1 MQQKKQQKQGKRQ
14 EWKEQMKESDR
25 MLKGNVLLE
34 KPQWVLM
41 LTLAAE
47 FLLLVVLHVLVNMF
61 IRFCKGHLADCFSWS
76 CLTTFYPALA
86 PVYIF
91 LIIMAIAVAILNV
104 YRFRNAFRSL
114 EAGQKGTSR
123 FTTMEEIK
131 EQYPAVA
138 EIPEKNPD
146 GSIKRIPG
154 NGGLPVAS
162 KDGYMY
168 LDESAT
174 NALILAITRAG
185 KGEVF
190 SLRMLDSYSRSEK
203 QPSLIVLD
211 MKFDLRKMCTKAFQ
225 DRGYEV
231 MSINLENPMRGV
243 GYNPLYLIT
252 RYYQEGRDSD
262 AELLCK
268 AFAYPHFASAGG
280 KSDDNSDFFLSNAT
294 SALTATIMAHT
305 VDCIREDTREN
316 ARLAA
321 LFVAKRQAY
330 ERLTEDAKKQA
341 EASKE
346 LQALKSAEVTDAVA
360 QVSDGI
366 KADFA
371 GIVTGVKPVDGS
383 NVENGGELFT
393 VSSIEKVC
401 VDVSF
406 SKSDLEKI
414 EEGQKAVATIAG
426 KQYEGTVTRI
436 SRAAA
441 KNEKGASIIQGE
453 IHIDNPDTDLYLGVD
468 ARVMVEGNKAENV
481 VVIPVEAINIGKDG
495 SFVYVVT
502 DGMVQ
507 KRMVTAGISSDE
519 YTEIKKGL
527 EVGEQVII
535 SVDAGIEEGMAVNP
549 VEG

>member
-1 MQQKKQQKQGKRQ
+1 MTELVKVELTPQQKKKRKKRIIGGVIAAALVLFIVSRVLTPAALPVVMVRSAEKGTVKQTIDTSGTVKTEQQKTYF
-14 EWKEQMKESDR
+14 S
-25 MLKGNVLLE
+25 
-34 KPQWVLM
+34 P
-41 LTLAAE
+41 LAAKVE
-47 FLLLVVLHVLVNMF
+47 V
-61 IRFCKGHLADCFSWS
+61 CKVQEGD
-76 CLTTFYPALA
+76 
-86 PVYIF
+86 
-91 LIIMAIAVAILNV
+91 AV
-104 YRFRNAFRSL
+104 
-114 EAGQKGTSR
+114 EAGQVLLTYDAQDLENRKKEAALQNDEAYYGYQN
-123 FTTMEEIK
+123 TMD
-131 EQYPAVA
+131 
-138 EIPEKNPD
+138 KN
-146 GSIKRIPG
+146 
-154 NGGLPVAS
+154 S
-162 KDGYMY
+162 KDTS
-168 LDESAT
+168 E
-174 NALILAITRAG
+174 
-185 KGEVF
+185 
-190 SLRMLDSYSRSEK
+190 YSRSSHDVE
-203 QPSLIVLD
+203 I
-211 MKFDLRKMCTKAFQ
+211 
-225 DRGYEV
+225 
-231 MSINLENPMRGV
+231 LEQQV
-243 GYNPLYLIT
+243 
-252 RYYQEGRDSD
+252 
-262 AELLCK
+262 
-268 AFAYPHFASAGG
+268 
-280 KSDDNSDFFLSNAT
+280 
-294 SALTATIMAHT
+294 
-305 VDCIREDTREN
+305 EN
-316 ARLAA
+316 AKAEVRALKQYLTDMGCFLREAQNDNHKNLAEEYQ
-321 LFVAKRQAY
+321 AKIDQATNQLAVK
-330 ERLTEDAKKQA
+330 EEELAEFQSDLSEQKGIKNSTESTMMTADAKKQA
-341 EASKE
+341 EAAKE

-481 VVIPVEAINIGKDG
+481 VMIPIEAINIGKDG

>member
-1 MQQKKQQKQGKRQ
+1 MHKFWRRKKEQSENTTELVKAELTPQQKKKRKKRIIGGVIAAALVLFIVSRVLTPAALPMVMVRSAEKGTVKQTIDTSGTVKTEQQKTYF
-14 EWKEQMKESDR
+14 S
-25 MLKGNVLLE
+25 
-34 KPQWVLM
+34 P
-41 LTLAAE
+41 LAAKVE
-47 FLLLVVLHVLVNMF
+47 V
-61 IRFCKGHLADCFSWS
+61 CKVQEGD
-76 CLTTFYPALA
+76 
-86 PVYIF
+86 
-91 LIIMAIAVAILNV
+91 AV
-104 YRFRNAFRSL
+104 
-114 EAGQKGTSR
+114 EAGQVLLTYDAQDLENRKKEAALQNDEAYYGYQN
-123 FTTMEEIK
+123 TMD
-131 EQYPAVA
+131 
-138 EIPEKNPD
+138 KN
-146 GSIKRIPG
+146 
-154 NGGLPVAS
+154 S
-162 KDGYMY
+162 KDTS
-168 LDESAT
+168 E
-174 NALILAITRAG
+174 
-185 KGEVF
+185 
-190 SLRMLDSYSRSEK
+190 YSRSSHDVE
-203 QPSLIVLD
+203 I
-211 MKFDLRKMCTKAFQ
+211 
-225 DRGYEV
+225 
-231 MSINLENPMRGV
+231 LEQQV
-243 GYNPLYLIT
+243 
-252 RYYQEGRDSD
+252 
-262 AELLCK
+262 
-268 AFAYPHFASAGG
+268 
-280 KSDDNSDFFLSNAT
+280 
-294 SALTATIMAHT
+294 
-305 VDCIREDTREN
+305 EN
-316 ARLAA
+316 AKAEVRALKQYLTDMGCFLREAQNDNHKNLAEEYQ
-321 LFVAKRQAY
+321 AKIDQATNQLAVK
-330 ERLTEDAKKQA
+330 EEELAEFQSDLSEQKGIKNSTESTMMTADAKKQA

-371 GIVTGVKPVDGS
+371 GIVTGVKAVDGS

>member
-1 MQQKKQQKQGKRQ
+1 MHKFGRRKKEHSENMTELVKVELTPQQKKKRKKRIIGGVIAAAMVLFIVSRVLTPAALPVVMVRSTEKGTVKQTIDTSGTVKTEQQKTYF
-14 EWKEQMKESDR
+14 S
-25 MLKGNVLLE
+25 
-34 KPQWVLM
+34 P
-41 LTLAAE
+41 LAAKVE
-47 FLLLVVLHVLVNMF
+47 A
-61 IRFCKGHLADCFSWS
+61 CKVQEGD
-76 CLTTFYPALA
+76 
-86 PVYIF
+86 
-91 LIIMAIAVAILNV
+91 AV
-104 YRFRNAFRSL
+104 
-114 EAGQKGTSR
+114 EAGQVLLTYDAQDLENRKKEAALQNDEAYYGYQN
-123 FTTMEEIK
+123 TMD
-131 EQYPAVA
+131 
-138 EIPEKNPD
+138 KN
-146 GSIKRIPG
+146 
-154 NGGLPVAS
+154 S
-162 KDGYMY
+162 KDTS
-168 LDESAT
+168 E
-174 NALILAITRAG
+174 
-185 KGEVF
+185 
-190 SLRMLDSYSRSEK
+190 YSRSSHDVE
-203 QPSLIVLD
+203 I
-211 MKFDLRKMCTKAFQ
+211 
-225 DRGYEV
+225 
-231 MSINLENPMRGV
+231 LEQQV
-243 GYNPLYLIT
+243 
-252 RYYQEGRDSD
+252 
-262 AELLCK
+262 
-268 AFAYPHFASAGG
+268 
-280 KSDDNSDFFLSNAT
+280 
-294 SALTATIMAHT
+294 
-305 VDCIREDTREN
+305 EN
-316 ARLAA
+316 AKAEVRALKQYLTDMGCFLREAQNDNHKNLAEEYQ
-321 LFVAKRQAY
+321 AKIDQATNQLAVK
-330 ERLTEDAKKQA
+330 EEELAEFQSDLSEQKGIKNSTESTMMTADAKKQA
-341 EASKE
+341 EAAKE

-481 VVIPVEAINIGKDG
+481 VMIPVEAINIGKDG

>member
-1 MQQKKQQKQGKRQ
+1 MHKFWRRKKEQSENTTELVKAELTPQQKKKRKKRIIGGVIAAALVLFIVSRVLTPAALPMVMVRSAEKGTVKQTIDTSGTVKTEQQKTYF
-14 EWKEQMKESDR
+14 S
-25 MLKGNVLLE
+25 
-34 KPQWVLM
+34 P
-41 LTLAAE
+41 LAAKVE
-47 FLLLVVLHVLVNMF
+47 V
-61 IRFCKGHLADCFSWS
+61 CKVQEGD
-76 CLTTFYPALA
+76 
-86 PVYIF
+86 
-91 LIIMAIAVAILNV
+91 AV
-104 YRFRNAFRSL
+104 
-114 EAGQKGTSR
+114 EAGQVLLTYDAQDLENRKKEAALQNDEAYYGYQN
-123 FTTMEEIK
+123 TMD
-131 EQYPAVA
+131 
-138 EIPEKNPD
+138 KN
-146 GSIKRIPG
+146 
-154 NGGLPVAS
+154 S
-162 KDGYMY
+162 KDTS
-168 LDESAT
+168 E
-174 NALILAITRAG
+174 
-185 KGEVF
+185 
-190 SLRMLDSYSRSEK
+190 YSRSSHDVE
-203 QPSLIVLD
+203 I
-211 MKFDLRKMCTKAFQ
+211 
-225 DRGYEV
+225 
-231 MSINLENPMRGV
+231 LEQQV
-243 GYNPLYLIT
+243 
-252 RYYQEGRDSD
+252 
-262 AELLCK
+262 
-268 AFAYPHFASAGG
+268 
-280 KSDDNSDFFLSNAT
+280 
-294 SALTATIMAHT
+294 
-305 VDCIREDTREN
+305 EN
-316 ARLAA
+316 AKAEVRALKQYLTDMGCFLREAQNDNHKNLAEEYQ
-321 LFVAKRQAY
+321 AKIDQATNQLAVK
-330 ERLTEDAKKQA
+330 EEELAEFQSDLSEQKGIKNSTESTMMTADAKKQA
-341 EASKE
+341 EAAKE
-346 LQALKSAEVTDAVA
+346 LQALKSAEVTNAVA

-453 IHIDNPDTDLYLGVD
+453 IHIDNPDADLYLGVD

-481 VVIPVEAINIGKDG
+481 VMIPVEAINIGKDG

>member
-1 MQQKKQQKQGKRQ
+1 MHKFGRRKKEHSENMTELVKAELTPQQKKKRKKRIIGGVIAAALVLFIVSRVLTPAALPMVMVRSAEKGTVKQTIDTSGTVKTEQQKTYF
-14 EWKEQMKESDR
+14 S
-25 MLKGNVLLE
+25 
-34 KPQWVLM
+34 P
-41 LTLAAE
+41 LAAKVE
-47 FLLLVVLHVLVNMF
+47 V
-61 IRFCKGHLADCFSWS
+61 CKVQEGD
-76 CLTTFYPALA
+76 
-86 PVYIF
+86 
-91 LIIMAIAVAILNV
+91 AV
-104 YRFRNAFRSL
+104 
-114 EAGQKGTSR
+114 EAGQVLLTYDAQDLENRKKEAALQNDEAYYGYQN
-123 FTTMEEIK
+123 TMD
-131 EQYPAVA
+131 
-138 EIPEKNPD
+138 KN
-146 GSIKRIPG
+146 
-154 NGGLPVAS
+154 S
-162 KDGYMY
+162 KDTS
-168 LDESAT
+168 E
-174 NALILAITRAG
+174 
-185 KGEVF
+185 
-190 SLRMLDSYSRSEK
+190 YSRSSHDVE
-203 QPSLIVLD
+203 I
-211 MKFDLRKMCTKAFQ
+211 
-225 DRGYEV
+225 
-231 MSINLENPMRGV
+231 LEQQV
-243 GYNPLYLIT
+243 
-252 RYYQEGRDSD
+252 
-262 AELLCK
+262 
-268 AFAYPHFASAGG
+268 
-280 KSDDNSDFFLSNAT
+280 
-294 SALTATIMAHT
+294 
-305 VDCIREDTREN
+305 EN
-316 ARLAA
+316 AKAEVRALKQYLTDMGCFLREAQNDNHENLAEEYQ
-321 LFVAKRQAY
+321 AKIDQATNQLAVK
-330 ERLTEDAKKQA
+330 EEELAEFQSDLSEQKGIKNSTESTMMTADAKKQA

-453 IHIDNPDTDLYLGVD
+453 IHNDNPDTDLYLGVD

-481 VVIPVEAINIGKDG
+481 VMIPVEAINIGKDG

>member
-1 MQQKKQQKQGKRQ
+1 MHKFWRRKKEQSENTTELVKAELTPQQKKKRKKRIIGGVIAAALVLFIVSRVLTPAALPVVMVRSAEKGTVKQTIDTSGTVKTEQQKTYF
-14 EWKEQMKESDR
+14 S
-25 MLKGNVLLE
+25 
-34 KPQWVLM
+34 P
-41 LTLAAE
+41 LAAKVE
-47 FLLLVVLHVLVNMF
+47 A
-61 IRFCKGHLADCFSWS
+61 CKVQEGD
-76 CLTTFYPALA
+76 
-86 PVYIF
+86 
-91 LIIMAIAVAILNV
+91 AV
-104 YRFRNAFRSL
+104 
-114 EAGQKGTSR
+114 EAGQVLLTYDAQDLENRKKEAALQNDEAYYGYQN
-123 FTTMEEIK
+123 TMD
-131 EQYPAVA
+131 
-138 EIPEKNPD
+138 KN
-146 GSIKRIPG
+146 
-154 NGGLPVAS
+154 S
-162 KDGYMY
+162 KDTS
-168 LDESAT
+168 E
-174 NALILAITRAG
+174 
-185 KGEVF
+185 
-190 SLRMLDSYSRSEK
+190 YSRSSHDVE
-203 QPSLIVLD
+203 I
-211 MKFDLRKMCTKAFQ
+211 
-225 DRGYEV
+225 
-231 MSINLENPMRGV
+231 LEQQV
-243 GYNPLYLIT
+243 
-252 RYYQEGRDSD
+252 
-262 AELLCK
+262 
-268 AFAYPHFASAGG
+268 
-280 KSDDNSDFFLSNAT
+280 
-294 SALTATIMAHT
+294 
-305 VDCIREDTREN
+305 EN
-316 ARLAA
+316 AKAEVRALKQYLTDMGCFLREAQNDNHKNLAEEYQ
-321 LFVAKRQAY
+321 AKIDQATNQLAVK
-330 ERLTEDAKKQA
+330 EEELAEFQSDLSEQKGIKNSTESTMMTADAKKQA
-341 EASKE
+341 EAAKE

-453 IHIDNPDTDLYLGVD
+453 IHIDNPDADLYLGVD

-481 VVIPVEAINIGKDG
+481 VMIPIEAINIGKDG

>member
-1 MQQKKQQKQGKRQ
+1 MHKFWKKKQIIGGVIAAALVLFIVSRVLTPAALPMVMVRSAEKGTVKQTIDTSGTVKTEQQKTYF
-14 EWKEQMKESDR
+14 S
-25 MLKGNVLLE
+25 
-34 KPQWVLM
+34 P
-41 LTLAAE
+41 LAAKVE
-47 FLLLVVLHVLVNMF
+47 V
-61 IRFCKGHLADCFSWS
+61 CKVQEGD
-76 CLTTFYPALA
+76 
-86 PVYIF
+86 
-91 LIIMAIAVAILNV
+91 AV
-104 YRFRNAFRSL
+104 
-114 EAGQKGTSR
+114 EAGQVLLTYDAQDLENRKKEAALQNDEAYYGYQN
-123 FTTMEEIK
+123 TMD
-131 EQYPAVA
+131 
-138 EIPEKNPD
+138 KN
-146 GSIKRIPG
+146 
-154 NGGLPVAS
+154 S
-162 KDGYMY
+162 KDTS
-168 LDESAT
+168 E
-174 NALILAITRAG
+174 
-185 KGEVF
+185 
-190 SLRMLDSYSRSEK
+190 YSRSSHDVE
-203 QPSLIVLD
+203 I
-211 MKFDLRKMCTKAFQ
+211 
-225 DRGYEV
+225 
-231 MSINLENPMRGV
+231 LEQQV
-243 GYNPLYLIT
+243 
-252 RYYQEGRDSD
+252 
-262 AELLCK
+262 
-268 AFAYPHFASAGG
+268 
-280 KSDDNSDFFLSNAT
+280 
-294 SALTATIMAHT
+294 
-305 VDCIREDTREN
+305 EN
-316 ARLAA
+316 AKAEVRALKQYLTDMGCFLREAQNDNHENLAEEYQ
-321 LFVAKRQAY
+321 AKIDQATNQLAVK
-330 ERLTEDAKKQA
+330 EEELAEFQSDLSEQKGIKNSTESTMMTADAKKQA

-481 VVIPVEAINIGKDG
+481 VMIPVEAINIGKDG

>member
-1 MQQKKQQKQGKRQ
+1 MILKKFKKEKDMTELAVQKKTLTPEQKKKR
-14 EWKEQMKESDR
+14 KKRIIAGVAVVVIVGFAVSR
-25 MLKGNVLLE
+25 MLTPAALPMVSVRSAQVGNIEQSVDASGTVTTE
-34 KPQWVLM
+34 ESKTYFSPVS
-41 LTLAAE
+41 AKVSE
-47 FLLLVVLHVLVNMF
+47 
-61 IRFCKGHLADCFSWS
+61 CKVQAGD
-76 CLTTFYPALA
+76 
-86 PVYIF
+86 
-91 LIIMAIAVAILNV
+91 AVAAGDVMLV
-104 YRFRNAFRSL
+104 YDAQDL
-114 EAGQKGTSR
+114 EERQK
-123 FTTMEEIK
+123 E
-131 EQYPAVA
+131 A
-138 EIPEKNPD
+138 ELQNDEVKYTYENTVGKSNKD
-146 GSIKRIPG
+146 
-154 NGGLPVAS
+154 AS
-162 KDGYMY
+162 
-168 LDESAT
+168 E
-174 NALILAITRAG
+174 
-185 KGEVF
+185 
-190 SLRMLDSYSRSEK
+190 YSRSSHDVE
-203 QPSLIVLD
+203 I
-211 MKFDLRKMCTKAFQ
+211 
-225 DRGYEV
+225 
-231 MSINLENPMRGV
+231 LEQQV
-243 GYNPLYLIT
+243 
-252 RYYQEGRDSD
+252 
-262 AELLCK
+262 
-268 AFAYPHFASAGG
+268 
-280 KSDDNSDFFLSNAT
+280 
-294 SALTATIMAHT
+294 
-305 VDCIREDTREN
+305 EN
-316 ARLAA
+316 AKAEVRALKQYLTDMGCFLREAQNDNHENLAEEYQ
-321 LFVAKRQAY
+321 AKIDQATNQLAVK
-330 ERLTEDAKKQA
+330 EEELAEFQSDLSEQKGIKNSTESTMMTADAKKQA

-371 GIVTGVKPVDGS
+371 GIVTGVKAVDGS

-481 VVIPVEAINIGKDG
+481 VMIPVEAINIGKDG

>member
-1 MQQKKQQKQGKRQ
+1 MHKFGRRKKEHSENMTELVKVELTPQQKKKRKKRIIGGVIAAALVLFIVSRVLTPAALPVVMVRSAEKGTVKQTIDTSGTVKTEQQKTYF
-14 EWKEQMKESDR
+14 S
-25 MLKGNVLLE
+25 
-34 KPQWVLM
+34 P
-41 LTLAAE
+41 LAAKVE
-47 FLLLVVLHVLVNMF
+47 V
-61 IRFCKGHLADCFSWS
+61 CKVQEGD
-76 CLTTFYPALA
+76 
-86 PVYIF
+86 
-91 LIIMAIAVAILNV
+91 AV
-104 YRFRNAFRSL
+104 
-114 EAGQKGTSR
+114 EAGQVLLTYDAQDLENRKKEAALQNDEAYYGYQN
-123 FTTMEEIK
+123 TMD
-131 EQYPAVA
+131 
-138 EIPEKNPD
+138 KN
-146 GSIKRIPG
+146 
-154 NGGLPVAS
+154 S
-162 KDGYMY
+162 KDTS
-168 LDESAT
+168 E
-174 NALILAITRAG
+174 
-185 KGEVF
+185 
-190 SLRMLDSYSRSEK
+190 YSRSSHDVE
-203 QPSLIVLD
+203 I
-211 MKFDLRKMCTKAFQ
+211 
-225 DRGYEV
+225 
-231 MSINLENPMRGV
+231 LEQQV
-243 GYNPLYLIT
+243 
-252 RYYQEGRDSD
+252 
-262 AELLCK
+262 
-268 AFAYPHFASAGG
+268 
-280 KSDDNSDFFLSNAT
+280 
-294 SALTATIMAHT
+294 
-305 VDCIREDTREN
+305 EN
-316 ARLAA
+316 AKAEVRALKQYLTDMGCFLREAQNDNHKNLAEEYQ
-321 LFVAKRQAY
+321 AKIDQATNQLAVK
-330 ERLTEDAKKQA
+330 EEELAEFQSDLSEQKGIKNSTESTMMTADAKKQA
-341 EASKE
+341 EAAKE

-453 IHIDNPDTDLYLGVD
+453 IHIDNPDADLYLGVD

-481 VVIPVEAINIGKDG
+481 VMIPIEAINIGKDG

-507 KRMVTAGISSDE
+507 KRMVTAGIFSDE

>member
-1 MQQKKQQKQGKRQ
+1 MHKFWRRKKEQSENTTELVKAELTPQQKKKRKKRIIGGVIAAALVLFIVSRVLTPAALPVVMVRSAEKGTVKQTIDTSGTVKTEQQKTYF
-14 EWKEQMKESDR
+14 S
-25 MLKGNVLLE
+25 
-34 KPQWVLM
+34 P
-41 LTLAAE
+41 LAAKVE
-47 FLLLVVLHVLVNMF
+47 A
-61 IRFCKGHLADCFSWS
+61 CKVQEGD
-76 CLTTFYPALA
+76 
-86 PVYIF
+86 
-91 LIIMAIAVAILNV
+91 AV
-104 YRFRNAFRSL
+104 
-114 EAGQKGTSR
+114 EAGQVLLTYDAQDLENRKKEAALQNDEAYYGYQN
-123 FTTMEEIK
+123 TMD
-131 EQYPAVA
+131 
-138 EIPEKNPD
+138 KN
-146 GSIKRIPG
+146 
-154 NGGLPVAS
+154 S
-162 KDGYMY
+162 KDTS
-168 LDESAT
+168 E
-174 NALILAITRAG
+174 
-185 KGEVF
+185 
-190 SLRMLDSYSRSEK
+190 YSRSSHDVE
-203 QPSLIVLD
+203 I
-211 MKFDLRKMCTKAFQ
+211 
-225 DRGYEV
+225 
-231 MSINLENPMRGV
+231 LEQQV
-243 GYNPLYLIT
+243 
-252 RYYQEGRDSD
+252 
-262 AELLCK
+262 
-268 AFAYPHFASAGG
+268 
-280 KSDDNSDFFLSNAT
+280 
-294 SALTATIMAHT
+294 
-305 VDCIREDTREN
+305 EN
-316 ARLAA
+316 AKAEVRALKQYLTDMGCFLREAQNDNHENLAEEYQ
-321 LFVAKRQAY
+321 AKIDQATNQLAVK
-330 ERLTEDAKKQA
+330 EEELAEFQSDLSEQKGIKNSTESTMMTADAKKQA

>member
-1 MQQKKQQKQGKRQ
+1 MHKFWRRKKEQSENTTELVKAELTPQQKKKRKKRIIGGVIAAALVLFIVSRVLTPAALPMVMVRSAEKGTVKQTIDTSGTVKTEQQKTYF
-14 EWKEQMKESDR
+14 S
-25 MLKGNVLLE
+25 
-34 KPQWVLM
+34 P
-41 LTLAAE
+41 LAAKVE
-47 FLLLVVLHVLVNMF
+47 V
-61 IRFCKGHLADCFSWS
+61 CKVQEGD
-76 CLTTFYPALA
+76 
-86 PVYIF
+86 
-91 LIIMAIAVAILNV
+91 AV
-104 YRFRNAFRSL
+104 
-114 EAGQKGTSR
+114 EAGQVLLTYDAQDLENRKKEAALQNDEAYYGYQN
-123 FTTMEEIK
+123 TMD
-131 EQYPAVA
+131 
-138 EIPEKNPD
+138 KN
-146 GSIKRIPG
+146 
-154 NGGLPVAS
+154 S
-162 KDGYMY
+162 KDTS
-168 LDESAT
+168 E
-174 NALILAITRAG
+174 
-185 KGEVF
+185 
-190 SLRMLDSYSRSEK
+190 YSRSSHDVE
-203 QPSLIVLD
+203 I
-211 MKFDLRKMCTKAFQ
+211 
-225 DRGYEV
+225 
-231 MSINLENPMRGV
+231 LEQQV
-243 GYNPLYLIT
+243 
-252 RYYQEGRDSD
+252 
-262 AELLCK
+262 
-268 AFAYPHFASAGG
+268 
-280 KSDDNSDFFLSNAT
+280 
-294 SALTATIMAHT
+294 
-305 VDCIREDTREN
+305 EN
-316 ARLAA
+316 AKAEVRALKQYLTDMGCFLREAQNDNHENLAEEYQ
-321 LFVAKRQAY
+321 AKIDQATNQLAVK
-330 ERLTEDAKKQA
+330 EEELAEFQSDLSEQKGIKNSTESTMMTADAKKQA

-371 GIVTGVKPVDGS
+371 GIVTGVKAVDGS

-481 VVIPVEAINIGKDG
+481 VMIPVEAINIGKDG

>member
-1 MQQKKQQKQGKRQ
+1 MHKFWRRKKEQSENTTELVKAELTPQQKKKRKKRIIGGVIAAALVLFIVSRVLTPAALPVVMVRSAEKGTVKQTIDTSGTVKTEQQKTYF
-14 EWKEQMKESDR
+14 S
-25 MLKGNVLLE
+25 
-34 KPQWVLM
+34 P
-41 LTLAAE
+41 LAAKVE
-47 FLLLVVLHVLVNMF
+47 V
-61 IRFCKGHLADCFSWS
+61 CKVQEGD
-76 CLTTFYPALA
+76 
-86 PVYIF
+86 
-91 LIIMAIAVAILNV
+91 AV
-104 YRFRNAFRSL
+104 
-114 EAGQKGTSR
+114 EAGQVLLTYDAQDLENRKKEAALQNDEAYYGYQN
-123 FTTMEEIK
+123 TMD
-131 EQYPAVA
+131 
-138 EIPEKNPD
+138 KN
-146 GSIKRIPG
+146 
-154 NGGLPVAS
+154 S
-162 KDGYMY
+162 KDTS
-168 LDESAT
+168 E
-174 NALILAITRAG
+174 
-185 KGEVF
+185 
-190 SLRMLDSYSRSEK
+190 YSRSSHDVE
-203 QPSLIVLD
+203 I
-211 MKFDLRKMCTKAFQ
+211 
-225 DRGYEV
+225 
-231 MSINLENPMRGV
+231 LEQQV
-243 GYNPLYLIT
+243 
-252 RYYQEGRDSD
+252 
-262 AELLCK
+262 
-268 AFAYPHFASAGG
+268 
-280 KSDDNSDFFLSNAT
+280 
-294 SALTATIMAHT
+294 
-305 VDCIREDTREN
+305 EN
-316 ARLAA
+316 AKAEVRALKQYLTDMGCFLREAQNDNHENLAEEYQ
-321 LFVAKRQAY
+321 AKIDQATNQLAVK
-330 ERLTEDAKKQA
+330 EEELAEFQSDLSEQKGIKNSTESTMMTADAKKQA

-481 VVIPVEAINIGKDG
+481 VMIPVEAINIGKDG

-507 KRMVTAGISSDE
+507 KRMVTAVISSDE

>member
-1 MQQKKQQKQGKRQ
+1 MHKFWRRKKEQSENTTELVKAELTPQQKKKRKKRIIGGVIAAALVLFIVSRVLTPAALPMVMVRSAEKGTVKQTIDTSGTVKTEQQKTYF
-14 EWKEQMKESDR
+14 S
-25 MLKGNVLLE
+25 
-34 KPQWVLM
+34 P
-41 LTLAAE
+41 LAAKVE
-47 FLLLVVLHVLVNMF
+47 A
-61 IRFCKGHLADCFSWS
+61 CKVQEGD
-76 CLTTFYPALA
+76 
-86 PVYIF
+86 
-91 LIIMAIAVAILNV
+91 AV
-104 YRFRNAFRSL
+104 
-114 EAGQKGTSR
+114 EAGQVLLTYDAQDLENRKKEAALQNDEAYYGYQN
-123 FTTMEEIK
+123 TMD
-131 EQYPAVA
+131 
-138 EIPEKNPD
+138 KN
-146 GSIKRIPG
+146 
-154 NGGLPVAS
+154 S
-162 KDGYMY
+162 KDTS
-168 LDESAT
+168 E
-174 NALILAITRAG
+174 
-185 KGEVF
+185 
-190 SLRMLDSYSRSEK
+190 YSRSSHDVE
-203 QPSLIVLD
+203 I
-211 MKFDLRKMCTKAFQ
+211 
-225 DRGYEV
+225 
-231 MSINLENPMRGV
+231 LEQQV
-243 GYNPLYLIT
+243 
-252 RYYQEGRDSD
+252 
-262 AELLCK
+262 
-268 AFAYPHFASAGG
+268 
-280 KSDDNSDFFLSNAT
+280 
-294 SALTATIMAHT
+294 
-305 VDCIREDTREN
+305 EN
-316 ARLAA
+316 AKAEVRALKQYLTDMGCFLREAQNDNHKNLAEEYQ
-321 LFVAKRQAY
+321 AKIDQATNQLAVK
-330 ERLTEDAKKQA
+330 EEELAEFQSDLSEQKGIKNSTESTMMTADAKKQA

-346 LQALKSAEVTDAVA
+346 LQALKSAEVTDAVT

-371 GIVTGVKPVDGS
+371 GIVTGVKAVDGS

-481 VVIPVEAINIGKDG
+481 VMIPVEAINIGKDG

>member
-1 MQQKKQQKQGKRQ
+1 MHKFWRRKKEQSENTAELVKAELTPQKKKKRKKRIIGGVIAAALVLFIVSRVLTPAALPMVMVRSAEKGTVKQTIDTSGTVKTEQQKTYF
-14 EWKEQMKESDR
+14 S
-25 MLKGNVLLE
+25 
-34 KPQWVLM
+34 P
-41 LTLAAE
+41 LAAKVE
-47 FLLLVVLHVLVNMF
+47 V
-61 IRFCKGHLADCFSWS
+61 CKVQEGD
-76 CLTTFYPALA
+76 
-86 PVYIF
+86 
-91 LIIMAIAVAILNV
+91 AV
-104 YRFRNAFRSL
+104 
-114 EAGQKGTSR
+114 EAGQVLLTYDAQDLENRKKEAALQNDEAYYGYQN
-123 FTTMEEIK
+123 TMD
-131 EQYPAVA
+131 
-138 EIPEKNPD
+138 KN
-146 GSIKRIPG
+146 
-154 NGGLPVAS
+154 S
-162 KDGYMY
+162 KDTS
-168 LDESAT
+168 E
-174 NALILAITRAG
+174 
-185 KGEVF
+185 
-190 SLRMLDSYSRSEK
+190 YSRSSHDVE
-203 QPSLIVLD
+203 I
-211 MKFDLRKMCTKAFQ
+211 
-225 DRGYEV
+225 
-231 MSINLENPMRGV
+231 LEQQV
-243 GYNPLYLIT
+243 
-252 RYYQEGRDSD
+252 
-262 AELLCK
+262 
-268 AFAYPHFASAGG
+268 
-280 KSDDNSDFFLSNAT
+280 
-294 SALTATIMAHT
+294 
-305 VDCIREDTREN
+305 EN
-316 ARLAA
+316 AKSEVRALKQYLTDMGCFLREAQNDNHENLAEEYQ
-321 LFVAKRQAY
+321 AKIDQATNQLAVK
-330 ERLTEDAKKQA
+330 EEELAEFQSDLSEQKGIKNSTESTMMTADAKKQA

-371 GIVTGVKPVDGS
+371 GIVTGVKAVDGS

-481 VVIPVEAINIGKDG
+481 VMIPVEAINIGKDG

>member
-1 MQQKKQQKQGKRQ
+1 MHKFWRRKKEQSENTTELVKAELTPQQKKKRKKRIIGGVIAAALVLFIVSRVLTPAALPMVMVRSAEKGTVKQTIDTSGTVKTEQQKTYF
-14 EWKEQMKESDR
+14 S
-25 MLKGNVLLE
+25 
-34 KPQWVLM
+34 P
-41 LTLAAE
+41 LAAKVE
-47 FLLLVVLHVLVNMF
+47 V
-61 IRFCKGHLADCFSWS
+61 CKVQEGD
-76 CLTTFYPALA
+76 
-86 PVYIF
+86 
-91 LIIMAIAVAILNV
+91 AV
-104 YRFRNAFRSL
+104 
-114 EAGQKGTSR
+114 EAGQVLLTYDAQDLENRKKEAALQNDEAYYGYQN
-123 FTTMEEIK
+123 TMD
-131 EQYPAVA
+131 
-138 EIPEKNPD
+138 KN
-146 GSIKRIPG
+146 
-154 NGGLPVAS
+154 S
-162 KDGYMY
+162 KDTS
-168 LDESAT
+168 E
-174 NALILAITRAG
+174 
-185 KGEVF
+185 
-190 SLRMLDSYSRSEK
+190 YSRSSHDVE
-203 QPSLIVLD
+203 I
-211 MKFDLRKMCTKAFQ
+211 
-225 DRGYEV
+225 
-231 MSINLENPMRGV
+231 LEQQV
-243 GYNPLYLIT
+243 
-252 RYYQEGRDSD
+252 
-262 AELLCK
+262 
-268 AFAYPHFASAGG
+268 
-280 KSDDNSDFFLSNAT
+280 
-294 SALTATIMAHT
+294 
-305 VDCIREDTREN
+305 EN
-316 ARLAA
+316 AKAEVRALKQYLTDMGCFLREAQNENHKNLAEEYQ
-321 LFVAKRQAY
+321 AKIDQATNQLAVK
-330 ERLTEDAKKQA
+330 EEELAEFQSDLSEQKGIKNSTESTMMTADAKKQA
-341 EASKE
+341 EAAKE

-371 GIVTGVKPVDGS
+371 GIVTGVKAVDGS

-502 DGMVQ
+502 VGMVQ

>member
-1 MQQKKQQKQGKRQ
+1 MHKFWRRKKEQSENTTELVKAELTPQQKKKRKKRIIGGVIAAALVLFIVSRVLTPAALPMVMVRSAEKGTVKQTIDTSGTVKTEQQKTYF
-14 EWKEQMKESDR
+14 S
-25 MLKGNVLLE
+25 
-34 KPQWVLM
+34 P
-41 LTLAAE
+41 LAAKVE
-47 FLLLVVLHVLVNMF
+47 V
-61 IRFCKGHLADCFSWS
+61 CKVQEGD
-76 CLTTFYPALA
+76 
-86 PVYIF
+86 
-91 LIIMAIAVAILNV
+91 AV
-104 YRFRNAFRSL
+104 
-114 EAGQKGTSR
+114 EAGQVLLTYDAQDLENRKKEAALQNDEAYYGYQN
-123 FTTMEEIK
+123 TMD
-131 EQYPAVA
+131 
-138 EIPEKNPD
+138 KN
-146 GSIKRIPG
+146 
-154 NGGLPVAS
+154 S
-162 KDGYMY
+162 KDTS
-168 LDESAT
+168 E
-174 NALILAITRAG
+174 
-185 KGEVF
+185 
-190 SLRMLDSYSRSEK
+190 YSRSSHDVE
-203 QPSLIVLD
+203 I
-211 MKFDLRKMCTKAFQ
+211 
-225 DRGYEV
+225 
-231 MSINLENPMRGV
+231 LEQQV
-243 GYNPLYLIT
+243 
-252 RYYQEGRDSD
+252 
-262 AELLCK
+262 
-268 AFAYPHFASAGG
+268 
-280 KSDDNSDFFLSNAT
+280 
-294 SALTATIMAHT
+294 
-305 VDCIREDTREN
+305 EN
-316 ARLAA
+316 AKAEVRALKQYLTDMGCFLREAQNDNHKNLAEEYQ
-321 LFVAKRQAY
+321 AKIDQATNQLAVK
-330 ERLTEDAKKQA
+330 EEELAEFQSDLSEQKGIKNSTESTMMTADAKKQA
-341 EASKE
+341 EAAKE
-346 LQALKSAEVTDAVA
+346 LQALKFAEVTDAVA

-414 EEGQKAVATIAG
+414 EEGQKAVVTIAG

-453 IHIDNPDTDLYLGVD
+453 IHIDNPDADLYLGVD

-481 VVIPVEAINIGKDG
+481 VMIPVEAINIGKDG

>member
-1 MQQKKQQKQGKRQ
+1 MHKFWRRKKEQSENTTELVKAELTPQQKKKRKKRIIGGVIAAALVLFIVSRVLTPAALPVVMVRSAEKGTVKQTIDTSGTVKTEQQKTYF
-14 EWKEQMKESDR
+14 S
-25 MLKGNVLLE
+25 
-34 KPQWVLM
+34 P
-41 LTLAAE
+41 LAAKVE
-47 FLLLVVLHVLVNMF
+47 A
-61 IRFCKGHLADCFSWS
+61 CKVQEGD
-76 CLTTFYPALA
+76 
-86 PVYIF
+86 
-91 LIIMAIAVAILNV
+91 AV
-104 YRFRNAFRSL
+104 
-114 EAGQKGTSR
+114 EAGQVLLTYDAQDLENRKKEAALQNDEAYYGYQN
-123 FTTMEEIK
+123 TMD
-131 EQYPAVA
+131 
-138 EIPEKNPD
+138 KN
-146 GSIKRIPG
+146 
-154 NGGLPVAS
+154 S
-162 KDGYMY
+162 KDTS
-168 LDESAT
+168 E
-174 NALILAITRAG
+174 
-185 KGEVF
+185 
-190 SLRMLDSYSRSEK
+190 YSRSSHDVEILEQQVEDWKAEVHALK
-203 QPSLIVLD
+203 QYITD
-211 MKFDLRKMCTKAFQ
+211 MGCFLREAQNEGHENDVEEYQNKIDQANNTLMVKEEELADFQ
-225 DRGYEV
+225 
-231 MSINLENPMRGV
+231 SNLSEQKG
-243 GYNPLYLIT
+243 I
-252 RYYQEGRDSD
+252 
-262 AELLCK
+262 K
-268 AFAYPHFASAGG
+268 
-280 KSDDNSDFFLSNAT
+280 NSTEST
-294 SALTATIMAHT
+294 MMTA
-305 VDCIREDTREN
+305 
-316 ARLAA
+316 
-321 LFVAKRQAY
+321 
-330 ERLTEDAKKQA
+330 DAKKQA
-341 EASKE
+341 EAAKE

-481 VVIPVEAINIGKDG
+481 VMIPIEAINIGKDG

>member
-1 MQQKKQQKQGKRQ
+1 MHKFWRRKKEQSENTTELVKAELTPQQKKKRKKRIIGGVIAAALVLFIVSRVLTPAALPMVMVRSAEKGTVKQTIDTSGTVKTEQQKTYF
-14 EWKEQMKESDR
+14 S
-25 MLKGNVLLE
+25 
-34 KPQWVLM
+34 P
-41 LTLAAE
+41 LAAKVE
-47 FLLLVVLHVLVNMF
+47 A
-61 IRFCKGHLADCFSWS
+61 CKVQEGD
-76 CLTTFYPALA
+76 
-86 PVYIF
+86 
-91 LIIMAIAVAILNV
+91 AV
-104 YRFRNAFRSL
+104 
-114 EAGQKGTSR
+114 EAGQVLLTYDAQDLENRKKEAALQNDEAYYGYQN
-123 FTTMEEIK
+123 TMD
-131 EQYPAVA
+131 
-138 EIPEKNPD
+138 KN
-146 GSIKRIPG
+146 
-154 NGGLPVAS
+154 S
-162 KDGYMY
+162 KDTS
-168 LDESAT
+168 E
-174 NALILAITRAG
+174 
-185 KGEVF
+185 
-190 SLRMLDSYSRSEK
+190 YSRSSHDVE
-203 QPSLIVLD
+203 I
-211 MKFDLRKMCTKAFQ
+211 
-225 DRGYEV
+225 
-231 MSINLENPMRGV
+231 LEQQV
-243 GYNPLYLIT
+243 
-252 RYYQEGRDSD
+252 
-262 AELLCK
+262 
-268 AFAYPHFASAGG
+268 
-280 KSDDNSDFFLSNAT
+280 
-294 SALTATIMAHT
+294 
-305 VDCIREDTREN
+305 EN
-316 ARLAA
+316 AKAEVRALKQYLTDMGCFLREAQNDNHKNLAEEYQ
-321 LFVAKRQAY
+321 AKIDQATNQLAVK
-330 ERLTEDAKKQA
+330 EEELAEFQSDLSEQKGIKNSTESTMMTADAKKQA

-453 IHIDNPDTDLYLGVD
+453 IHIDNPDADLYLGVD

-481 VVIPVEAINIGKDG
+481 VMIPVEAINIGKDG

-527 EVGEQVII
+527 EIGEQVII

>member
-1 MQQKKQQKQGKRQ
+1 MHKFWKRKKEQSENTTELVKAELTPQQKKKRKKRIIGGVIAAALVLFIVSRVLTPAALPMVMVRSARKGTVKQTIDTSGTVKTEQQKTYF
-14 EWKEQMKESDR
+14 S
-25 MLKGNVLLE
+25 
-34 KPQWVLM
+34 P
-41 LTLAAE
+41 LAAKVE
-47 FLLLVVLHVLVNMF
+47 V
-61 IRFCKGHLADCFSWS
+61 CKVQEGD
-76 CLTTFYPALA
+76 
-86 PVYIF
+86 
-91 LIIMAIAVAILNV
+91 AV
-104 YRFRNAFRSL
+104 
-114 EAGQKGTSR
+114 EAGQVLLTYDAQDLENRKKEAALQNDEAYYGYQN
-123 FTTMEEIK
+123 TMD
-131 EQYPAVA
+131 
-138 EIPEKNPD
+138 KN
-146 GSIKRIPG
+146 
-154 NGGLPVAS
+154 S
-162 KDGYMY
+162 KDTS
-168 LDESAT
+168 E
-174 NALILAITRAG
+174 
-185 KGEVF
+185 
-190 SLRMLDSYSRSEK
+190 YSRSSHDVE
-203 QPSLIVLD
+203 I
-211 MKFDLRKMCTKAFQ
+211 
-225 DRGYEV
+225 
-231 MSINLENPMRGV
+231 LEQQV
-243 GYNPLYLIT
+243 
-252 RYYQEGRDSD
+252 
-262 AELLCK
+262 
-268 AFAYPHFASAGG
+268 
-280 KSDDNSDFFLSNAT
+280 
-294 SALTATIMAHT
+294 
-305 VDCIREDTREN
+305 EN
-316 ARLAA
+316 AKAEVRALKQYLTDMGCFLREAQNDNHENLAEEYQ
-321 LFVAKRQAY
+321 AKIDQATNQLAVK
-330 ERLTEDAKKQA
+330 EEELAEFQSDLSEQKGIKNSTESTMMTADAKKQA
-341 EASKE
+341 EAAKE

-371 GIVTGVKPVDGS
+371 GIVTGVKAVDGS

-481 VVIPVEAINIGKDG
+481 VMIPVEAINIGKDG

>member
-1 MQQKKQQKQGKRQ
+1 MHKFGRRKKEHSENMTELVKAELTPQQKKKRKKRIIGGVIAAALVLFIVSRVLTPAALPMVMVRSAEKGTVKQTIDTSGTVKTEQQKTYF
-14 EWKEQMKESDR
+14 S
-25 MLKGNVLLE
+25 
-34 KPQWVLM
+34 P
-41 LTLAAE
+41 LAAKVE
-47 FLLLVVLHVLVNMF
+47 V
-61 IRFCKGHLADCFSWS
+61 CKVQEGD
-76 CLTTFYPALA
+76 
-86 PVYIF
+86 
-91 LIIMAIAVAILNV
+91 AV
-104 YRFRNAFRSL
+104 
-114 EAGQKGTSR
+114 EAGQVLLTYDAQDLENRKKEAALQNDEAYYGYQN
-123 FTTMEEIK
+123 TMD
-131 EQYPAVA
+131 
-138 EIPEKNPD
+138 KN
-146 GSIKRIPG
+146 
-154 NGGLPVAS
+154 S
-162 KDGYMY
+162 KDTS
-168 LDESAT
+168 E
-174 NALILAITRAG
+174 
-185 KGEVF
+185 
-190 SLRMLDSYSRSEK
+190 YSRSSHDVE
-203 QPSLIVLD
+203 I
-211 MKFDLRKMCTKAFQ
+211 
-225 DRGYEV
+225 
-231 MSINLENPMRGV
+231 LEQQV
-243 GYNPLYLIT
+243 
-252 RYYQEGRDSD
+252 
-262 AELLCK
+262 
-268 AFAYPHFASAGG
+268 
-280 KSDDNSDFFLSNAT
+280 
-294 SALTATIMAHT
+294 
-305 VDCIREDTREN
+305 EN
-316 ARLAA
+316 AKAEVRALKQYLTDMGCFLREAQNDNHENLAEEYQ
-321 LFVAKRQAY
+321 AKIDQATNQLAVK
-330 ERLTEDAKKQA
+330 EEELAEFQSDLSEQKGIKNSTESTMMTADAKKQA

-371 GIVTGVKPVDGS
+371 GIVTGVKAVDGS

-481 VVIPVEAINIGKDG
+481 VMIPVEAINIGKDG

-549 VEG
+549 VGG

>member
-1 MQQKKQQKQGKRQ
+1 MHKFGRRKKEHSENMTELVKVELTPQQKKKRKKRIIGGVIAAALVLFIVSRVLTPAARPVVMVRSAENRTVKQTIDTSGTVKTEQQKTYF
-14 EWKEQMKESDR
+14 S
-25 MLKGNVLLE
+25 
-34 KPQWVLM
+34 P
-41 LTLAAE
+41 LAAKVE
-47 FLLLVVLHVLVNMF
+47 V
-61 IRFCKGHLADCFSWS
+61 CKVQEGD
-76 CLTTFYPALA
+76 
-86 PVYIF
+86 
-91 LIIMAIAVAILNV
+91 AV
-104 YRFRNAFRSL
+104 
-114 EAGQKGTSR
+114 EAGQVLLTYDAQDLENRKKEAALQNDEAYYGYQN
-123 FTTMEEIK
+123 TMD
-131 EQYPAVA
+131 
-138 EIPEKNPD
+138 KN
-146 GSIKRIPG
+146 
-154 NGGLPVAS
+154 S
-162 KDGYMY
+162 KDTS
-168 LDESAT
+168 E
-174 NALILAITRAG
+174 
-185 KGEVF
+185 
-190 SLRMLDSYSRSEK
+190 YSRSSHDVE
-203 QPSLIVLD
+203 I
-211 MKFDLRKMCTKAFQ
+211 
-225 DRGYEV
+225 
-231 MSINLENPMRGV
+231 LEQQV
-243 GYNPLYLIT
+243 
-252 RYYQEGRDSD
+252 
-262 AELLCK
+262 
-268 AFAYPHFASAGG
+268 
-280 KSDDNSDFFLSNAT
+280 
-294 SALTATIMAHT
+294 
-305 VDCIREDTREN
+305 EN
-316 ARLAA
+316 AKAEVRALKQYLTDMGCFLREAQNDNHKNLAEEYQ
-321 LFVAKRQAY
+321 AKIDQATNQLAVK
-330 ERLTEDAKKQA
+330 EEELAEFQSDLSEQKGIKNSTESTMMTADAKKQA
-341 EASKE
+341 EAAKE

-481 VVIPVEAINIGKDG
+481 VMIPIEAINIGKDG

>member
-1 MQQKKQQKQGKRQ
+1 MHKFFRKKKEQGENTTELVKVELTPQQKKKRKKRIIGGVIAAALVLFIVSRVFAPAALPTVMVRSAEEGTVEQTVDTSGIVKTEQQKTYF
-14 EWKEQMKESDR
+14 S
-25 MLKGNVLLE
+25 
-34 KPQWVLM
+34 P
-41 LTLAAE
+41 LAAKVE
-47 FLLLVVLHVLVNMF
+47 A
-61 IRFCKGHLADCFSWS
+61 CKVQEGD
-76 CLTTFYPALA
+76 
-86 PVYIF
+86 
-91 LIIMAIAVAILNV
+91 AV
-104 YRFRNAFRSL
+104 
-114 EAGQKGTSR
+114 EAGQVLMTYDAQDLENRKKEATLQNDEAYYGYKN
-123 FTTMEEIK
+123 TMD
-131 EQYPAVA
+131 
-138 EIPEKNPD
+138 KN
-146 GSIKRIPG
+146 
-154 NGGLPVAS
+154 S
-162 KDGYMY
+162 KDTS
-168 LDESAT
+168 E
-174 NALILAITRAG
+174 
-185 KGEVF
+185 
-190 SLRMLDSYSRSEK
+190 YSRSSHDVE
-203 QPSLIVLD
+203 
-211 MKFDLRKMCTKAFQ
+211 T
-225 DRGYEV
+225 
-231 MSINLENPMRGV
+231 LEQQV
-243 GYNPLYLIT
+243 
-252 RYYQEGRDSD
+252 
-262 AELLCK
+262 
-268 AFAYPHFASAGG
+268 
-280 KSDDNSDFFLSNAT
+280 
-294 SALTATIMAHT
+294 
-305 VDCIREDTREN
+305 EN
-316 ARLAA
+316 AKAEVRALKQYLTDMGCFLREAQNDNHKNLAEEYQ
-321 LFVAKRQAY
+321 AKIDQATNQLAVK
-330 ERLTEDAKKQA
+330 EEELADFQSNLSEQKGIKNSTESTVMTADAKKQA
-341 EASKE
+341 EATKD

-453 IHIDNPDTDLYLGVD
+453 IHIDNPDADLYLGVD
-468 ARVMVEGNKAENV
+468 ARVTVEGNKAENV
-481 VVIPVEAINIGKDG
+481 VMIPIEAINIGKDG

>member
-1 MQQKKQQKQGKRQ
+1 MHKFWRRKKEQSENTAELVKAELTPQKKKKRKKRIIGGVIAAALVLFIVSRVLTPAALPMVMVRSAEKGTVKQTIDTSGTVKTEQQKTYF
-14 EWKEQMKESDR
+14 S
-25 MLKGNVLLE
+25 
-34 KPQWVLM
+34 P
-41 LTLAAE
+41 LAAKVE
-47 FLLLVVLHVLVNMF
+47 V
-61 IRFCKGHLADCFSWS
+61 CKVQEGD
-76 CLTTFYPALA
+76 
-86 PVYIF
+86 
-91 LIIMAIAVAILNV
+91 AV
-104 YRFRNAFRSL
+104 
-114 EAGQKGTSR
+114 EAGQVLLTYDAQDLENRKKEAALQNDEAYYGYQN
-123 FTTMEEIK
+123 TMD
-131 EQYPAVA
+131 
-138 EIPEKNPD
+138 KN
-146 GSIKRIPG
+146 
-154 NGGLPVAS
+154 S
-162 KDGYMY
+162 KDTS
-168 LDESAT
+168 E
-174 NALILAITRAG
+174 
-185 KGEVF
+185 
-190 SLRMLDSYSRSEK
+190 YSRSSHDVE
-203 QPSLIVLD
+203 I
-211 MKFDLRKMCTKAFQ
+211 
-225 DRGYEV
+225 
-231 MSINLENPMRGV
+231 LEQQV
-243 GYNPLYLIT
+243 
-252 RYYQEGRDSD
+252 
-262 AELLCK
+262 
-268 AFAYPHFASAGG
+268 
-280 KSDDNSDFFLSNAT
+280 
-294 SALTATIMAHT
+294 
-305 VDCIREDTREN
+305 EN
-316 ARLAA
+316 AKAEVRALKQYLTDMGCFLREAQNDNHENLAEEYQ
-321 LFVAKRQAY
+321 AKIDQATNQLAVK
-330 ERLTEDAKKQA
+330 EEELAEFQSDLSEQKGIKNSTESTMMTADAKKQA

-371 GIVTGVKPVDGS
+371 GIVTGVKAVDGS

>member
-1 MQQKKQQKQGKRQ
+1 MHKFGRRKKEHSENMTELVKVELTPQQKKKRKKRIIGGVIAAALVLFIVSRVLTPAALPVVMVRSAEKGTVKQTIDTSGTVKTEQQKTYF
-14 EWKEQMKESDR
+14 S
-25 MLKGNVLLE
+25 
-34 KPQWVLM
+34 P
-41 LTLAAE
+41 LAAKVE
-47 FLLLVVLHVLVNMF
+47 V
-61 IRFCKGHLADCFSWS
+61 CKVQEGD
-76 CLTTFYPALA
+76 
-86 PVYIF
+86 
-91 LIIMAIAVAILNV
+91 AV
-104 YRFRNAFRSL
+104 
-114 EAGQKGTSR
+114 EAGQVLLTYDAQDLENRKKEAALQNDEAYYGYQN
-123 FTTMEEIK
+123 TMD
-131 EQYPAVA
+131 
-138 EIPEKNPD
+138 KN
-146 GSIKRIPG
+146 
-154 NGGLPVAS
+154 S
-162 KDGYMY
+162 KDTS
-168 LDESAT
+168 E
-174 NALILAITRAG
+174 
-185 KGEVF
+185 
-190 SLRMLDSYSRSEK
+190 YSRSSHDVE
-203 QPSLIVLD
+203 I
-211 MKFDLRKMCTKAFQ
+211 
-225 DRGYEV
+225 
-231 MSINLENPMRGV
+231 LEQQV
-243 GYNPLYLIT
+243 
-252 RYYQEGRDSD
+252 
-262 AELLCK
+262 
-268 AFAYPHFASAGG
+268 
-280 KSDDNSDFFLSNAT
+280 
-294 SALTATIMAHT
+294 
-305 VDCIREDTREN
+305 EN
-316 ARLAA
+316 AKAEVRALKQYLTDMGCFLREAQNDNHKNLAEEYQ
-321 LFVAKRQAY
+321 AKIDQATNQLAVK
-330 ERLTEDAKKQA
+330 EEELAEFQSDLSEQKGIKNSTESTMMTADAKKQA
-341 EASKE
+341 EAAKE

-360 QVSDGI
+360 QVSHGI

-453 IHIDNPDTDLYLGVD
+453 IHIDNPDADLYLGVD

-481 VVIPVEAINIGKDG
+481 VMIPIEAINIGKDG

>member
-1 MQQKKQQKQGKRQ
+1 MHKFGRRKKEQSENMTELVKAELTPQQKKKRKKRIIGGVIAAALVLFIVSRVLTPAALPRVMVRSAEKGTVKQTIDTSGTVKTEQQKTYF
-14 EWKEQMKESDR
+14 S
-25 MLKGNVLLE
+25 
-34 KPQWVLM
+34 P
-41 LTLAAE
+41 LAAKVE
-47 FLLLVVLHVLVNMF
+47 A
-61 IRFCKGHLADCFSWS
+61 CKVQEGD
-76 CLTTFYPALA
+76 
-86 PVYIF
+86 
-91 LIIMAIAVAILNV
+91 AV
-104 YRFRNAFRSL
+104 
-114 EAGQKGTSR
+114 EAGQVLLTYDAQDLENRKKEAALQNDEAYYGYQN
-123 FTTMEEIK
+123 TMD
-131 EQYPAVA
+131 
-138 EIPEKNPD
+138 KN
-146 GSIKRIPG
+146 
-154 NGGLPVAS
+154 S
-162 KDGYMY
+162 KDTS
-168 LDESAT
+168 E
-174 NALILAITRAG
+174 
-185 KGEVF
+185 
-190 SLRMLDSYSRSEK
+190 YSRSSHDVE
-203 QPSLIVLD
+203 I
-211 MKFDLRKMCTKAFQ
+211 
-225 DRGYEV
+225 
-231 MSINLENPMRGV
+231 LEQQV
-243 GYNPLYLIT
+243 
-252 RYYQEGRDSD
+252 
-262 AELLCK
+262 
-268 AFAYPHFASAGG
+268 
-280 KSDDNSDFFLSNAT
+280 
-294 SALTATIMAHT
+294 
-305 VDCIREDTREN
+305 EN
-316 ARLAA
+316 AKAEVRALKQYLTDMGCFLREAQNENHKNLAEEYQ
-321 LFVAKRQAY
+321 AKIDQATNQLAVK
-330 ERLTEDAKKQA
+330 EEELAEFQSDLSEQKGIKNSTESTMMTADAKKQA

-371 GIVTGVKPVDGS
+371 GIVTGVKAVDGS

-481 VVIPVEAINIGKDG
+481 VMIPVEAINIGKDG

>member
-1 MQQKKQQKQGKRQ
+1 MHKFGRRKKEHSENMTERVKAELTPQQKKKRKKRIIGGVIAAALVLFIVSRVLTPAALPMVMVRSAEKGTVKQTIDTSGTVKTEQQKTYF
-14 EWKEQMKESDR
+14 S
-25 MLKGNVLLE
+25 
-34 KPQWVLM
+34 P
-41 LTLAAE
+41 LAAKVE
-47 FLLLVVLHVLVNMF
+47 A
-61 IRFCKGHLADCFSWS
+61 CKVQEGD
-76 CLTTFYPALA
+76 
-86 PVYIF
+86 
-91 LIIMAIAVAILNV
+91 AV
-104 YRFRNAFRSL
+104 
-114 EAGQKGTSR
+114 EAGQVLLTYDAQDLENRKKEAALQNDEAYYGYQN
-123 FTTMEEIK
+123 TMD
-131 EQYPAVA
+131 
-138 EIPEKNPD
+138 KN
-146 GSIKRIPG
+146 
-154 NGGLPVAS
+154 S
-162 KDGYMY
+162 KDTS
-168 LDESAT
+168 E
-174 NALILAITRAG
+174 
-185 KGEVF
+185 
-190 SLRMLDSYSRSEK
+190 YSRSSHDVE
-203 QPSLIVLD
+203 I
-211 MKFDLRKMCTKAFQ
+211 
-225 DRGYEV
+225 
-231 MSINLENPMRGV
+231 LEQQV
-243 GYNPLYLIT
+243 
-252 RYYQEGRDSD
+252 
-262 AELLCK
+262 
-268 AFAYPHFASAGG
+268 
-280 KSDDNSDFFLSNAT
+280 
-294 SALTATIMAHT
+294 
-305 VDCIREDTREN
+305 EN
-316 ARLAA
+316 AKAEVRALKQYLTDMGCFLREAQNDNHKNLAEEYQ
-321 LFVAKRQAY
+321 AKIDQATNQLAVK
-330 ERLTEDAKKQA
+330 EEELAEFQSDLSEQKGIKNSTESTMMTADAKKQA
-341 EASKE
+341 EAAKE

-453 IHIDNPDTDLYLGVD
+453 IHIDNPDADLYLGVD
-468 ARVMVEGNKAENV
+468 ARVTVEGNKAENV
-481 VVIPVEAINIGKDG
+481 VMIPIEAINIGKDG

>member
-1 MQQKKQQKQGKRQ
+1 MHKFGRRKKEHSENMTELVKVELTPQQKKKRKKRIIGGVIAAALVLFIVSRVLTPAALPVVMVRSAEKGTVKQTIDTSGTVKTEQQKTYF
-14 EWKEQMKESDR
+14 S
-25 MLKGNVLLE
+25 
-34 KPQWVLM
+34 P
-41 LTLAAE
+41 LAAKVE
-47 FLLLVVLHVLVNMF
+47 V
-61 IRFCKGHLADCFSWS
+61 CKVQEGD
-76 CLTTFYPALA
+76 
-86 PVYIF
+86 
-91 LIIMAIAVAILNV
+91 AV
-104 YRFRNAFRSL
+104 
-114 EAGQKGTSR
+114 EAGQVLLTYDAQDLENRKKEAALQNDEAYYGYQN
-123 FTTMEEIK
+123 TMD
-131 EQYPAVA
+131 
-138 EIPEKNPD
+138 KN
-146 GSIKRIPG
+146 
-154 NGGLPVAS
+154 S
-162 KDGYMY
+162 KDTS
-168 LDESAT
+168 E
-174 NALILAITRAG
+174 
-185 KGEVF
+185 
-190 SLRMLDSYSRSEK
+190 YSRSSHDVE
-203 QPSLIVLD
+203 I
-211 MKFDLRKMCTKAFQ
+211 
-225 DRGYEV
+225 
-231 MSINLENPMRGV
+231 LEQQV
-243 GYNPLYLIT
+243 
-252 RYYQEGRDSD
+252 
-262 AELLCK
+262 
-268 AFAYPHFASAGG
+268 
-280 KSDDNSDFFLSNAT
+280 
-294 SALTATIMAHT
+294 
-305 VDCIREDTREN
+305 EN
-316 ARLAA
+316 AKAEVRALKQYLTDMGCFLREAQNDNHKNLAEEYQ
-321 LFVAKRQAY
+321 AKIDQATNQLAVK
-330 ERLTEDAKKQA
+330 EEELAEFQSDLSEQKGIKNSTESTMMTADAKKQA
-341 EASKE
+341 EAAKE

-371 GIVTGVKPVDGS
+371 GIVTGVKAVDGS

-453 IHIDNPDTDLYLGVD
+453 IHIDNPDADLYLGVD

-481 VVIPVEAINIGKDG
+481 VMIPIEAINIGKDG

>member
-1 MQQKKQQKQGKRQ
+1 MHKFGRRKKEQSENTTELVKAELTPQQKKKRKKRIIGGVIAAALVLFIVSRVLTPAALPMVMVRSAEKGTVKQTIDTSGTVKTEQQKTYF
-14 EWKEQMKESDR
+14 S
-25 MLKGNVLLE
+25 
-34 KPQWVLM
+34 P
-41 LTLAAE
+41 LAAKVE
-47 FLLLVVLHVLVNMF
+47 A
-61 IRFCKGHLADCFSWS
+61 CKVQEGD
-76 CLTTFYPALA
+76 
-86 PVYIF
+86 
-91 LIIMAIAVAILNV
+91 AV
-104 YRFRNAFRSL
+104 
-114 EAGQKGTSR
+114 EAGQVLLTYDAQDLENRKKEAALQNDEAYYGYQN
-123 FTTMEEIK
+123 TMD
-131 EQYPAVA
+131 
-138 EIPEKNPD
+138 KN
-146 GSIKRIPG
+146 
-154 NGGLPVAS
+154 S
-162 KDGYMY
+162 KDTS
-168 LDESAT
+168 E
-174 NALILAITRAG
+174 
-185 KGEVF
+185 
-190 SLRMLDSYSRSEK
+190 YSRSSHDVE
-203 QPSLIVLD
+203 I
-211 MKFDLRKMCTKAFQ
+211 
-225 DRGYEV
+225 
-231 MSINLENPMRGV
+231 LEQQV
-243 GYNPLYLIT
+243 
-252 RYYQEGRDSD
+252 
-262 AELLCK
+262 
-268 AFAYPHFASAGG
+268 
-280 KSDDNSDFFLSNAT
+280 
-294 SALTATIMAHT
+294 
-305 VDCIREDTREN
+305 EN
-316 ARLAA
+316 AKAEVRALKQYLTDMGCFLREAQNDNHKNLAEEYQ
-321 LFVAKRQAY
+321 AKIDQATNQLAVK
-330 ERLTEDAKKQA
+330 EEELAEFQSDLSEQKGIKNSTESTMMTADAKKQA
-341 EASKE
+341 EAAKE

-371 GIVTGVKPVDGS
+371 GIVTGVKAVDGS

-453 IHIDNPDTDLYLGVD
+453 IHIDNPDADLYLGVD

-481 VVIPVEAINIGKDG
+481 VMIPVEAINIGKDG

-535 SVDAGIEEGMAVNP
+535 SVDTGIEEGMAVNP

>member
-1 MQQKKQQKQGKRQ
+1 MHKFGRRKKEHSENMTELVKAELTPQQKKKRKKRIIGGVIAAALVLFIVSRVLTPAALPMVMVRSAEKGTVKQTIDTSGTVKTEQQKTYF
-14 EWKEQMKESDR
+14 S
-25 MLKGNVLLE
+25 
-34 KPQWVLM
+34 P
-41 LTLAAE
+41 LAAKVE
-47 FLLLVVLHVLVNMF
+47 A
-61 IRFCKGHLADCFSWS
+61 CKVQEGD
-76 CLTTFYPALA
+76 
-86 PVYIF
+86 
-91 LIIMAIAVAILNV
+91 AV
-104 YRFRNAFRSL
+104 
-114 EAGQKGTSR
+114 EAGQVLLTYDAQDLENRKKEAALQNDEAYYGYQK
-123 FTTMEEIK
+123 TMD
-131 EQYPAVA
+131 
-138 EIPEKNPD
+138 KN
-146 GSIKRIPG
+146 
-154 NGGLPVAS
+154 S
-162 KDGYMY
+162 KDTS
-168 LDESAT
+168 E
-174 NALILAITRAG
+174 
-185 KGEVF
+185 
-190 SLRMLDSYSRSEK
+190 YSRSRHDVE
-203 QPSLIVLD
+203 I
-211 MKFDLRKMCTKAFQ
+211 
-225 DRGYEV
+225 
-231 MSINLENPMRGV
+231 LEQQV
-243 GYNPLYLIT
+243 
-252 RYYQEGRDSD
+252 
-262 AELLCK
+262 
-268 AFAYPHFASAGG
+268 
-280 KSDDNSDFFLSNAT
+280 
-294 SALTATIMAHT
+294 
-305 VDCIREDTREN
+305 EN
-316 ARLAA
+316 AKAEVRALKQYLTDMGCFLREAQNDNHKNLAEEYQ
-321 LFVAKRQAY
+321 AKIDQATNQLAVK
-330 ERLTEDAKKQA
+330 EEELAEFQSDLSEQKGIKNSTESTMMTADAKKQA
-341 EASKE
+341 EAAKE

-414 EEGQKAVATIAG
+414 EEGQKAVVTIAG

-441 KNEKGASIIQGE
+441 KNEKGALIIQGE
-453 IHIDNPDTDLYLGVD
+453 IHIDNPDADLYLGVD

-481 VVIPVEAINIGKDG
+481 VMIPVEAINIGKDG

>member
-1 MQQKKQQKQGKRQ
+1 MHKFWRRKKEQSENTTELVKAELTPQQKKKRKKRIIGGVIAAALVLFIVSRVLTPAALPVVMVRSAEKGTVKQTIDTSGTVKTEQQKTYF
-14 EWKEQMKESDR
+14 S
-25 MLKGNVLLE
+25 
-34 KPQWVLM
+34 P
-41 LTLAAE
+41 LAAKVE
-47 FLLLVVLHVLVNMF
+47 A
-61 IRFCKGHLADCFSWS
+61 CKVQEGD
-76 CLTTFYPALA
+76 
-86 PVYIF
+86 
-91 LIIMAIAVAILNV
+91 AV
-104 YRFRNAFRSL
+104 
-114 EAGQKGTSR
+114 EAGQVLLTYDAQDLENRKKEAALQNDEAYYGYQN
-123 FTTMEEIK
+123 TMD
-131 EQYPAVA
+131 
-138 EIPEKNPD
+138 KN
-146 GSIKRIPG
+146 
-154 NGGLPVAS
+154 S
-162 KDGYMY
+162 KDTS
-168 LDESAT
+168 E
-174 NALILAITRAG
+174 
-185 KGEVF
+185 
-190 SLRMLDSYSRSEK
+190 YSRSSHDVE
-203 QPSLIVLD
+203 I
-211 MKFDLRKMCTKAFQ
+211 
-225 DRGYEV
+225 
-231 MSINLENPMRGV
+231 LEQQV
-243 GYNPLYLIT
+243 
-252 RYYQEGRDSD
+252 
-262 AELLCK
+262 
-268 AFAYPHFASAGG
+268 
-280 KSDDNSDFFLSNAT
+280 
-294 SALTATIMAHT
+294 
-305 VDCIREDTREN
+305 EN
-316 ARLAA
+316 AKAEVRALKQYLTDMGCFLREAQNDNHKNLAEEYQ
-321 LFVAKRQAY
+321 AKIDQATNQLAVK
-330 ERLTEDAKKQA
+330 EEELAEFQSDLSEQKGIKNSTESTMMTADAKKQA
-341 EASKE
+341 EAAKE

-481 VVIPVEAINIGKDG
+481 VMIPVEAINIGKDG

>member
-1 MQQKKQQKQGKRQ
+1 MHKFGRRKKEHSENMTELLKAELTPQQKKKRKKRIIGGVIAAALVLFIVSRVLTPAALPVVMVRSAEKGTVKQTIDTSGTVKTEQQKTYF
-14 EWKEQMKESDR
+14 S
-25 MLKGNVLLE
+25 
-34 KPQWVLM
+34 P
-41 LTLAAE
+41 LAAKVE
-47 FLLLVVLHVLVNMF
+47 V
-61 IRFCKGHLADCFSWS
+61 CKVQEGD
-76 CLTTFYPALA
+76 
-86 PVYIF
+86 
-91 LIIMAIAVAILNV
+91 AV
-104 YRFRNAFRSL
+104 
-114 EAGQKGTSR
+114 EAGQVLLTYDAQDLENRKKEAALQNDEAYYGYQN
-123 FTTMEEIK
+123 TMD
-131 EQYPAVA
+131 
-138 EIPEKNPD
+138 KN
-146 GSIKRIPG
+146 
-154 NGGLPVAS
+154 S
-162 KDGYMY
+162 KDTS
-168 LDESAT
+168 E
-174 NALILAITRAG
+174 
-185 KGEVF
+185 
-190 SLRMLDSYSRSEK
+190 YSRSSHDVE
-203 QPSLIVLD
+203 I
-211 MKFDLRKMCTKAFQ
+211 
-225 DRGYEV
+225 
-231 MSINLENPMRGV
+231 LEQQV
-243 GYNPLYLIT
+243 
-252 RYYQEGRDSD
+252 
-262 AELLCK
+262 
-268 AFAYPHFASAGG
+268 
-280 KSDDNSDFFLSNAT
+280 
-294 SALTATIMAHT
+294 
-305 VDCIREDTREN
+305 EN
-316 ARLAA
+316 AKAEVRALKQYLTDMGCFLREAQNDNHKNLAEEYQ
-321 LFVAKRQAY
+321 AKIDQATNQLAVK
-330 ERLTEDAKKQA
+330 EEELAEFQSDLSEQKGIKNSTESTMMTADAKKQA
-341 EASKE
+341 EAAKE

-360 QVSDGI
+360 QVGDGI

-453 IHIDNPDTDLYLGVD
+453 IHIDNPDADLYLGVD

-481 VVIPVEAINIGKDG
+481 VMIPVEAINIGKDG

>member
-1 MQQKKQQKQGKRQ
+1 MSRQEKNTMHKFFRKKKEQGENTTELVKVELTPQQKKKRKKRIIGGVIAAALVLFIVSRVFAPAVLPTVMVRSAEEGTVEQTVDTSGTVKTEQQKTYF
-14 EWKEQMKESDR
+14 S
-25 MLKGNVLLE
+25 
-34 KPQWVLM
+34 P
-41 LTLAAE
+41 LAAKVE
-47 FLLLVVLHVLVNMF
+47 A
-61 IRFCKGHLADCFSWS
+61 CKVQEGD
-76 CLTTFYPALA
+76 
-86 PVYIF
+86 
-91 LIIMAIAVAILNV
+91 AV
-104 YRFRNAFRSL
+104 
-114 EAGQKGTSR
+114 EAGQVLLTYDAQDLENRKKEAALQNDEAYYGYKN
-123 FTTMEEIK
+123 TMD
-131 EQYPAVA
+131 
-138 EIPEKNPD
+138 KN
-146 GSIKRIPG
+146 
-154 NGGLPVAS
+154 S
-162 KDGYMY
+162 KDTS
-168 LDESAT
+168 E
-174 NALILAITRAG
+174 
-185 KGEVF
+185 
-190 SLRMLDSYSRSEK
+190 YSRSSHDVE
-203 QPSLIVLD
+203 I
-211 MKFDLRKMCTKAFQ
+211 
-225 DRGYEV
+225 
-231 MSINLENPMRGV
+231 LEQQV
-243 GYNPLYLIT
+243 
-252 RYYQEGRDSD
+252 
-262 AELLCK
+262 
-268 AFAYPHFASAGG
+268 
-280 KSDDNSDFFLSNAT
+280 
-294 SALTATIMAHT
+294 
-305 VDCIREDTREN
+305 EN
-316 ARLAA
+316 AKAEVRALKQYLTDMGCFLREAQNDNHKNLAEEYQ
-321 LFVAKRQAY
+321 AKIDQATNQLAVK
-330 ERLTEDAKKQA
+330 EEELADFQSNLSEQKGIKNSTESTVMTADAKKQA
-341 EASKE
+341 EATKD

-383 NVENGGELFT
+383 NVESGGELFT

-453 IHIDNPDTDLYLGVD
+453 IHIDNPDADLYLGVD
-468 ARVMVEGNKAENV
+468 ARVTVEGNKAENV
-481 VVIPVEAINIGKDG
+481 VMIPIEAINIGKDG

>member
-1 MQQKKQQKQGKRQ
+1 MHKFWRRKKEQSENTTELVKAELTPQQKKKRKKRIIGGVIAAALVLFIVSRVLTPAALPVVMVRSAEKGTVKQTIDTSGTVKTEQQKTYF
-14 EWKEQMKESDR
+14 S
-25 MLKGNVLLE
+25 
-34 KPQWVLM
+34 P
-41 LTLAAE
+41 LAAKVE
-47 FLLLVVLHVLVNMF
+47 A
-61 IRFCKGHLADCFSWS
+61 CKVQEGD
-76 CLTTFYPALA
+76 
-86 PVYIF
+86 
-91 LIIMAIAVAILNV
+91 AV
-104 YRFRNAFRSL
+104 
-114 EAGQKGTSR
+114 EAGQVLLTYDAQDLENRKKEAALQNDEAYYGYQN
-123 FTTMEEIK
+123 TMD
-131 EQYPAVA
+131 
-138 EIPEKNPD
+138 KN
-146 GSIKRIPG
+146 
-154 NGGLPVAS
+154 S
-162 KDGYMY
+162 KDTS
-168 LDESAT
+168 E
-174 NALILAITRAG
+174 
-185 KGEVF
+185 
-190 SLRMLDSYSRSEK
+190 YSRSSHDVE
-203 QPSLIVLD
+203 I
-211 MKFDLRKMCTKAFQ
+211 
-225 DRGYEV
+225 
-231 MSINLENPMRGV
+231 LEQQV
-243 GYNPLYLIT
+243 
-252 RYYQEGRDSD
+252 
-262 AELLCK
+262 
-268 AFAYPHFASAGG
+268 
-280 KSDDNSDFFLSNAT
+280 
-294 SALTATIMAHT
+294 
-305 VDCIREDTREN
+305 EN
-316 ARLAA
+316 AKAEVRALKQYLTDMGCFLREAQNDNHKNLAEEYQ
-321 LFVAKRQAY
+321 AKIDQATNQLAVK
-330 ERLTEDAKKQA
+330 EEELAEFQSDLSEQKGIKNSTESTMMTADAKKQA
-341 EASKE
+341 EAAKE

-360 QVSDGI
+360 QVGDGI

-453 IHIDNPDTDLYLGVD
+453 IHIDNPDADLYLGVD

>member
-1 MQQKKQQKQGKRQ
+1 MHKFGRRKKEQSENTTELVKAELTPQQKKKRKKRIIGGVIAAALVLFIVSRVLTPAALPVVMVRSAEKGTVKQTINTSGTVKTEQQKTYF
-14 EWKEQMKESDR
+14 S
-25 MLKGNVLLE
+25 
-34 KPQWVLM
+34 P
-41 LTLAAE
+41 LAAKVE
-47 FLLLVVLHVLVNMF
+47 V
-61 IRFCKGHLADCFSWS
+61 CKVQEGD
-76 CLTTFYPALA
+76 
-86 PVYIF
+86 
-91 LIIMAIAVAILNV
+91 AV
-104 YRFRNAFRSL
+104 
-114 EAGQKGTSR
+114 EAGQVLLTYDAQDLENRKKEAALQNDEAYYGYQN
-123 FTTMEEIK
+123 TMD
-131 EQYPAVA
+131 
-138 EIPEKNPD
+138 KN
-146 GSIKRIPG
+146 
-154 NGGLPVAS
+154 S
-162 KDGYMY
+162 KDAS
-168 LDESAT
+168 E
-174 NALILAITRAG
+174 
-185 KGEVF
+185 
-190 SLRMLDSYSRSEK
+190 YSRSSHDVE
-203 QPSLIVLD
+203 I
-211 MKFDLRKMCTKAFQ
+211 
-225 DRGYEV
+225 
-231 MSINLENPMRGV
+231 LEQQV
-243 GYNPLYLIT
+243 
-252 RYYQEGRDSD
+252 
-262 AELLCK
+262 
-268 AFAYPHFASAGG
+268 
-280 KSDDNSDFFLSNAT
+280 
-294 SALTATIMAHT
+294 
-305 VDCIREDTREN
+305 EN
-316 ARLAA
+316 AKAEVRALKQYLTDMGCFLREAQNDNHKNLAEEYQ
-321 LFVAKRQAY
+321 AKIDQATNQLAVK
-330 ERLTEDAKKQA
+330 EEELAEFQSDLSEQKGIKNSTESTMMTADAKKQA
-341 EASKE
+341 EAAKE

-371 GIVTGVKPVDGS
+371 GIVTGVKAVDGS

-481 VVIPVEAINIGKDG
+481 VMIPVEAINIGKDG

>member
-1 MQQKKQQKQGKRQ
+1 MHKFWRRKKEQSENTTELVKAELTPQQKKKRKKRIIGGVIAAALVLFIVSRVLTPAALPMVMVRSARKGTVKQTIDTSGTVKTEQQKTYF
-14 EWKEQMKESDR
+14 S
-25 MLKGNVLLE
+25 
-34 KPQWVLM
+34 P
-41 LTLAAE
+41 LAAKVE
-47 FLLLVVLHVLVNMF
+47 V
-61 IRFCKGHLADCFSWS
+61 CKVQEGD
-76 CLTTFYPALA
+76 
-86 PVYIF
+86 
-91 LIIMAIAVAILNV
+91 AV
-104 YRFRNAFRSL
+104 
-114 EAGQKGTSR
+114 EAGQVLLTYDAQDLENRKKEAALQNDEAYYGYQN
-123 FTTMEEIK
+123 TMD
-131 EQYPAVA
+131 
-138 EIPEKNPD
+138 KN
-146 GSIKRIPG
+146 
-154 NGGLPVAS
+154 S
-162 KDGYMY
+162 KDTS
-168 LDESAT
+168 E
-174 NALILAITRAG
+174 
-185 KGEVF
+185 
-190 SLRMLDSYSRSEK
+190 YSRSSHDVE
-203 QPSLIVLD
+203 I
-211 MKFDLRKMCTKAFQ
+211 
-225 DRGYEV
+225 
-231 MSINLENPMRGV
+231 LEQQV
-243 GYNPLYLIT
+243 
-252 RYYQEGRDSD
+252 
-262 AELLCK
+262 
-268 AFAYPHFASAGG
+268 
-280 KSDDNSDFFLSNAT
+280 
-294 SALTATIMAHT
+294 
-305 VDCIREDTREN
+305 EN
-316 ARLAA
+316 AKAEVRALKQYLTDMGCFLREAQNDNHENLAEEYQ
-321 LFVAKRQAY
+321 AKIDQATNQLAVK
-330 ERLTEDAKKQA
+330 EEELAEFQSDLSEQKGIKNSTESTMMTADAKKQA

-481 VVIPVEAINIGKDG
+481 VMIPVEAINIGKDG

>member
-1 MQQKKQQKQGKRQ
+1 MHKFWRRKKEQSENTAELVKAELTPQKKKKRKKRIIGGVIAAALVLFIVSRVLTPAALPMVMVRSAEKGTVKQTIDTSGTVKTEQQKTYF
-14 EWKEQMKESDR
+14 S
-25 MLKGNVLLE
+25 
-34 KPQWVLM
+34 P
-41 LTLAAE
+41 LAAKVE
-47 FLLLVVLHVLVNMF
+47 V
-61 IRFCKGHLADCFSWS
+61 CKVQEGD
-76 CLTTFYPALA
+76 
-86 PVYIF
+86 
-91 LIIMAIAVAILNV
+91 AV
-104 YRFRNAFRSL
+104 
-114 EAGQKGTSR
+114 EAGQVLLTYDAQDLENRKKEAALQNDEAYYGYQN
-123 FTTMEEIK
+123 TMD
-131 EQYPAVA
+131 
-138 EIPEKNPD
+138 KN
-146 GSIKRIPG
+146 
-154 NGGLPVAS
+154 S
-162 KDGYMY
+162 KDTS
-168 LDESAT
+168 E
-174 NALILAITRAG
+174 
-185 KGEVF
+185 
-190 SLRMLDSYSRSEK
+190 YSRSSHDVE
-203 QPSLIVLD
+203 I
-211 MKFDLRKMCTKAFQ
+211 
-225 DRGYEV
+225 
-231 MSINLENPMRGV
+231 LEQQV
-243 GYNPLYLIT
+243 
-252 RYYQEGRDSD
+252 
-262 AELLCK
+262 
-268 AFAYPHFASAGG
+268 
-280 KSDDNSDFFLSNAT
+280 
-294 SALTATIMAHT
+294 
-305 VDCIREDTREN
+305 EN
-316 ARLAA
+316 AKAEVRALKQYLTDMGCFLREAQNDNHENLAEEYQ
-321 LFVAKRQAY
+321 AKIDQATNQLAVK
-330 ERLTEDAKKQA
+330 EEELAEFQSDLSEQKGIKNSTESTMMTADAKKQA

-481 VVIPVEAINIGKDG
+481 VMIPVEAINIGKDG

>member
-1 MQQKKQQKQGKRQ
+1 MTELVKVELTPQQKKKRKKRIIGGVIAAALVLFIVSRVLTPAALPMVMVRSAEKGTVKQTIDTSGTVKTEQQKTYF
-14 EWKEQMKESDR
+14 S
-25 MLKGNVLLE
+25 
-34 KPQWVLM
+34 P
-41 LTLAAE
+41 LAAKVE
-47 FLLLVVLHVLVNMF
+47 V
-61 IRFCKGHLADCFSWS
+61 CKVQEGD
-76 CLTTFYPALA
+76 
-86 PVYIF
+86 
-91 LIIMAIAVAILNV
+91 AV
-104 YRFRNAFRSL
+104 
-114 EAGQKGTSR
+114 EAGQVLLTYDAQDLENRKKEAALQNDEAYYGYQN
-123 FTTMEEIK
+123 TMD
-131 EQYPAVA
+131 
-138 EIPEKNPD
+138 KN
-146 GSIKRIPG
+146 
-154 NGGLPVAS
+154 S
-162 KDGYMY
+162 KDTS
-168 LDESAT
+168 E
-174 NALILAITRAG
+174 
-185 KGEVF
+185 
-190 SLRMLDSYSRSEK
+190 YSRSSHDVE
-203 QPSLIVLD
+203 I
-211 MKFDLRKMCTKAFQ
+211 
-225 DRGYEV
+225 
-231 MSINLENPMRGV
+231 LEQQV
-243 GYNPLYLIT
+243 
-252 RYYQEGRDSD
+252 
-262 AELLCK
+262 
-268 AFAYPHFASAGG
+268 
-280 KSDDNSDFFLSNAT
+280 
-294 SALTATIMAHT
+294 
-305 VDCIREDTREN
+305 EN
-316 ARLAA
+316 AKAEVRALKQYLTDMGCFLREAQNDNHKNLAEEYQ
-321 LFVAKRQAY
+321 AKIDQATNQLAVK
-330 ERLTEDAKKQA
+330 EEELAEFQSDLSEQKGIKNSTESTMMTADAKKQA
-341 EASKE
+341 EAAKE

>member
-1 MQQKKQQKQGKRQ
+1 MHKFFRKKKEQGENTTELVKVELTPQQKKKRKKRIIGGVIAAALVLFIVSRVFAPAVLPTVMVRSAEEGTVEQTVDTSGIVKTEQQKTYF
-14 EWKEQMKESDR
+14 S
-25 MLKGNVLLE
+25 
-34 KPQWVLM
+34 P
-41 LTLAAE
+41 LAAKVE
-47 FLLLVVLHVLVNMF
+47 A
-61 IRFCKGHLADCFSWS
+61 CKVQEGD
-76 CLTTFYPALA
+76 
-86 PVYIF
+86 
-91 LIIMAIAVAILNV
+91 AV
-104 YRFRNAFRSL
+104 
-114 EAGQKGTSR
+114 EAGQVLLTYDAQDLENRKKEATLQNDEAYYGYKN
-123 FTTMEEIK
+123 TMD
-131 EQYPAVA
+131 
-138 EIPEKNPD
+138 KN
-146 GSIKRIPG
+146 
-154 NGGLPVAS
+154 S
-162 KDGYMY
+162 KDTS
-168 LDESAT
+168 E
-174 NALILAITRAG
+174 
-185 KGEVF
+185 
-190 SLRMLDSYSRSEK
+190 YSRSSHDVE
-203 QPSLIVLD
+203 I
-211 MKFDLRKMCTKAFQ
+211 
-225 DRGYEV
+225 
-231 MSINLENPMRGV
+231 LEQQV
-243 GYNPLYLIT
+243 
-252 RYYQEGRDSD
+252 
-262 AELLCK
+262 
-268 AFAYPHFASAGG
+268 
-280 KSDDNSDFFLSNAT
+280 
-294 SALTATIMAHT
+294 
-305 VDCIREDTREN
+305 EN
-316 ARLAA
+316 AKAEVRALKQYLTDMGCFLREAQNDNHKNLAEEYQ
-321 LFVAKRQAY
+321 AKIDQATNQLAVK
-330 ERLTEDAKKQA
+330 EEELADFQSNLSEQKGIKNSTESTVMTADAKKQA
-341 EASKE
+341 EATKE

-383 NVENGGELFT
+383 NVESGGELFT

-453 IHIDNPDTDLYLGVD
+453 IHIDNPDADLYLGVD
-468 ARVMVEGNKAENV
+468 ARVTVEGNKAENV
-481 VVIPVEAINIGKDG
+481 VMIPIEAINIGKDG